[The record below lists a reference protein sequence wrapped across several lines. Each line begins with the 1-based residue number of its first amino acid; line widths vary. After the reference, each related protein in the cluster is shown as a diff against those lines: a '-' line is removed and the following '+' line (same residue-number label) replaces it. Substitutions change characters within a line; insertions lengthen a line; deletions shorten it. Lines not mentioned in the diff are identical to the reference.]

1 MFKHS
6 VMTAALAVAFGVP
19 FSAQAADEKELAQ
32 IREQIQQLKN
42 TYEARIQALEKR
54 LQEVESKSETK
65 FEAKPALNA
74 ETKAGANTQEQNQSQ
89 QPVVSAPASAPV
101 GGAAASGSGFNPSIA
116 LILGGTY
123 TNLSQNPQLY
133 RLQGFLPSGGDVGP
147 GKRSFSLGESE
158 LTFSANIDP
167 TFSGQL
173 TFSLASDNSASVE
186 EAFFQTQ
193 GLSNGI
199 NLKGGRFLSS
209 VGYLN
214 SQHAHAW
221 DFVDA
226 PLAYQAFFGG
236 QYKPDGLQFKW
247 LAPTER
253 FLELGMEA
261 GNGTAYPGNDRNK
274 NGVGSTALFAHLGDD
289 IGVSASWRV
298 GLSYLHT
305 GSTNRSYGDLDSAG
319 TSVTNA
325 FSGKSNIWIADGIYK
340 WSPNGNPV
348 QTNFKL
354 QGEYFRRKENGSMTF
369 DTLAQSSGP
378 ATGGYASAQS
388 GWYLQS
394 VYQFM
399 PMWRAGLRFDKL
411 YSGTPNLGLS
421 TNNFQRL
428 DAYNPK
434 RSSVMLDYSSS
445 EFSRFRLQLARDQS
459 RPGVIDNQLF
469 VQYIMSLGA
478 HGAHTF

>member
-1 MFKHS
+1 
-6 VMTAALAVAFGVP
+6 
-19 FSAQAADEKELAQ
+19 
-32 IREQIQQLKN
+32 N
-42 TYEARIQALEKR
+42 T
-54 LQEVESKSETK
+54 S
-65 FEAKPALNA
+65 
-74 ETKAGANTQEQNQSQ
+74 EQNPSQ
-89 QPVVSAPASAPV
+89 QSVASASTPV
-101 GGAAASGSGFNPSIA
+101 GGATASASGFNPSVA

-123 TNLSQNPQLY
+123 TNLSQDHQLY
-133 RLQGFLPSGGDVGP
+133 RLQGFLPSGDEVGP

-193 GLSNGI
+193 GLSNGLNI
-199 NLKGGRFLSS
+199 KGGRFLSS
-209 VGYLN
+209 IGYLN

-253 FLELGMEA
+253 FFELGLEA

-274 NGVGSTALFAHLGDD
+274 NGVGSTAVFAHLGDD
-289 IGVSASWRV
+289 IGDSASWRV
-298 GLSYLHT
+298 GLSYLRT
-305 GSTNRSYGDLDSAG
+305 GSTNRSYNDLNSSG
-319 TSVTNA
+319 TTTVTNA
-325 FSGKSNIWIADGIYK
+325 FTGNSNVWIADGIYK

-354 QGEYFRRKENGSMTF
+354 QGEYFRRNENGSMTF
-369 DTLAQSSGP
+369 DTQGVLGT
-378 ATGGYASAQS
+378 ATGNYASAQS

-411 YSGTPNLGLS
+411 YSGATNIGLS
-421 TNNFQRL
+421 TSNFKCL
-428 DAYNPK
+428 DAYDPK
-434 RSSVMLDYSSS
+434 RYSVMLDYSPS

-469 VQYIMSLGA
+469 LQYIMSLGA